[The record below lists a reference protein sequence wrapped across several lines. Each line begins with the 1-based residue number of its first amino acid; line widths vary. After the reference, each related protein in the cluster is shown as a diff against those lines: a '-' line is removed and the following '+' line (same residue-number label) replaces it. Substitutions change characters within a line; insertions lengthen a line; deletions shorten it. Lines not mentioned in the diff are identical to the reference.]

1 MLSPKI
7 ENMLHQYIKIHSSRY
22 WLFEG
27 QTRGQ
32 YSESSL
38 QNIFTRAKEKSRVNP
53 YITIH
58 GLRHSFATHLHEAGV
73 PLYAIKDLLG
83 HNSIKTTEIYM
94 HISNKFRNE
103 LKSPLDDIN
112 L

>member
-58 GLRHSFATHLHEAGV
+58 GLRHSFAIHLSEKNV
-73 PLYAIKDLLG
+73 PLHVLQDLLG
-83 HNSIKTTEIYM
+83 HSSIKRTEIYRIFLM
-94 HISNKFRNE
+94 VKGIVLPE
-103 LKSPLDDIN
+103 L
-112 L
+112 